1 MKPLKIIGLML
12 LFSGILWGCQ
22 ANPPAPAATE
32 PPESPETPPVMEKE
46 ETMEVGTLTTMGR
59 ASVKINLKSGQVIYI
74 DPYGGTPADYTEP
87 ADLVL
92 VTHQHGD
99 HNKVELVTMKE
110 GGRILQCPTDIK
122 AGDTVQFQGIDI
134 MAVPAYNKN
143 HPKEEST
150 GYVLKMD
157 GITFYHSGDTSN
169 IPEMADLKALNIDY
183 ALVCMDGFYNM
194 GPAEAMKA
202 VETIAPKH
210 VIPIH
215 TSKDELYNQENVDAF
230 TSPQKIVLKPGESMA
245 LVKSEGTVN

>member
-1 MKPLKIIGLML
+1 
-12 LFSGILWGCQ
+12 
-22 ANPPAPAATE
+22 
-32 PPESPETPPVMEKE
+32 
-46 ETMEVGTLTTMGR
+46 
-59 ASVKINLKSGQVIYI
+59 
-74 DPYGGTPADYTEP
+74 
-87 ADLVL
+87 VL

-99 HNKVELVTMKE
+99 HNKVELVTLKE
-110 GGRILQCPTDIK
+110 GGRILQCPADIK

-157 GITFYHSGDTSN
+157 GLTFYHSGDTSN
-169 IPEMADLKALNIDY
+169 IPEMADLKALQIDY

-202 VETIAPKH
+202 VEAFAPKN
-210 VIPIH
+210 VVPIH

-245 LVKSEGTVN
+245 LVKTEGTAN